1 MNTRDNHTTADVD
14 GARTFVRTSTLTNK
28 PDSYGVADILGTGSM
43 CLHKDTNKPDRQL
56 YHDDIEGS
64 KPRNKFLFRT
74 KRCVNPLEPEYTLPS
89 FVVDP
94 TVAPKFTRDS
104 YDVSDIEGTKSKP
117 LYPLV
122 QRHNH
127 LVDDIEG
134 AQSGWKPRHQRARHE
149 SAPLDHCLN
158 VSDITGGGFR
168 TRRVTNPLTP
178 SYRVN
183 GMDVADDPVKTRP
196 RGLPKAKDG
205 PFYPLTTADIEGA
218 APGWRPL
225 PQVNPPIEARRHFRN
240 TNFLGDVPGA
250 QADTVKHS
258 ICTERHINPLNPV
271 YASLDGEPLANPQ
284 TPLYKEPA
292 CVEAE
297 AQLDKSIA
305 AAEAGAA
312 APASAVASAGPS
324 PTTSNGQ
331 AAARIS
337 NHDEESRQQ
346 ASPSQHSP
354 QRQQAW
360 DASIKRRPSSEP
372 PRSAGTGVGGSGGD
386 GSGGGMLGGGRART
400 SDSDKDERIRRLESE
415 IRLLRK
421 EDEEPSE
428 KGESAPGTG
437 VLAAPNSGNTINS
450 FRRTK
455 GVGGGSGGS
464 GGRSSSRSWPGT
476 GRKSLGGGGRG
487 AMVIQSRGNHG
498 SQQSERLVLRS
509 ANGTPRVPLT
519 PSERRSAREYIDDVS
534 SVRDLQ

>member
-1 MNTRDNHTTADVD
+1 MR
-14 GARTFVRTSTLTNK
+14 
-28 PDSYGVADILGTGSM
+28 
-43 CLHKDTNKPDRQL
+43 LHKDTNKPDRQL

-74 KRCVNPLEPEYTLPS
+74 KRCVNPLEPEYALPS
-89 FVVDP
+89 FVIAP

-104 YDVSDIEGTKSKP
+104 FDVSDIEGTKSRP
-117 LYPLV
+117 LYPLE
-122 QRHNH
+122 QRHSH

-134 AQSGWKPRHQRARHE
+134 AKSGWKPRHQRARHE
-149 SAPLDHCLN
+149 ASPLDHCLN

-168 TRRVTNPLTP
+168 TRRLTNPLTP

-196 RGLPKAKDG
+196 RALPKAKDG

-258 ICTERHINPLNPV
+258 ICTERHVNPLNPV
-271 YASLDGEPLANPQ
+271 YAGLDGEPLANPQ

-297 AQLDKSIA
+297 AQLDRSIA
-305 AAEAGAA
+305 AAESAA
-312 APASAVASAGPS
+312 AAATAIAPPS
-324 PTTSNGQ
+324 STNSNGQ
-331 AAARIS
+331 PPARVS
-337 NHDEESRQQ
+337 NQEDESRQQ
-346 ASPSQHSP
+346 ASQHGL
-354 QRQQAW
+354 QQEQAW
-360 DASIKRRPSSEP
+360 DAPTRQRPSSEP
-372 PRSAGTGVGGSGGD
+372 LQSARTSAGGRGRGGSGGGRRGRVAGD
-386 GSGGGMLGGGRART
+386 EPGISQGSAATTGATPSARIRGHVAPGGTGSST
-400 SDSDKDERIRRLESE
+400 SEKDERIRRLESE
-415 IRLLRK
+415 IRLLRG
-421 EDEEPSE
+421 
-428 KGESAPGTG
+428 KGEEAWKSRPAAPGTG
-437 VLAAPNSGNTINS
+437 ALAAPNIGSTSNS
-450 FRRTK
+450 FRRSSSGHSGGGGSGRHSARSWPGSGRK
-455 GVGGGSGGS
+455 SGGSEGGGWGGGGSGG
-464 GGRSSSRSWPGT
+464 
-476 GRKSLGGGGRG
+476 G
-487 AMVIQSRGNHG
+487 AMVIQSRGKHG
-498 SQQSERLVLRS
+498 SQQAERLVLRS